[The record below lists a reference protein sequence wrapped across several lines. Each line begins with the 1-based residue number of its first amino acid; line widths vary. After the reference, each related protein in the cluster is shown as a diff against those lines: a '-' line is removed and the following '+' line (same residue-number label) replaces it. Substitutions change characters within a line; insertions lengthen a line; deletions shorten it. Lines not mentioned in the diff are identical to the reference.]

1 MTPENLIS
9 RLEHFEQS
17 MSGDKPGG
25 IVLVEI
31 DRFRQLRSQLGYRL
45 LFGLVRKVRQTLVAE
60 LEKPGEVYRFGLSR
74 FVISLPEVSGEELQS
89 MANRIFAS
97 LSQQTFEIGA
107 DYIAISTSVV
117 LARFDPRFAGADRMM
132 VALSDRL
139 EQVLAAGGNEIA
151 CVEPGVSSTLAMG
164 SEDHMLGL
172 LMDGLHHNSLKVV
185 FQPLLAT
192 RADESLRSYQML
204 PRLQASD
211 GQLIPAAE
219 FMSVALAARLL
230 PVLDH
235 WMINRAVRLLRGPLE
250 SQGVRLFVNQSDAAL
265 GEADRL
271 EGLIETLSKFSGS
284 QGVLVVELRLEEA
297 MAHLRQAAR
306 LMRATRHAG
315 AAVCFSAVDEH
326 SRWDL
331 LDGDLGCDF
340 LRMSPGFVKRLTTEP
355 DLEKRFLEI
364 SKPAR
369 EKGIRIIM
377 PMIEDQKTAAS
388 MWRSGADFMQ
398 GNMIQEPEDTIGLE
412 EA

>member
-9 RLEHFEQS
+9 RLEGFEKAT
-17 MSGDKPGG
+17 SGVKPGG
-25 IVLVEI
+25 IILVEI

-60 LEKPGEVYRFGLSR
+60 LGEGGEVYRFGLSR
-74 FVISLPEVSGEELQS
+74 FVIALPEVSSEELQAT
-89 MANRIFAS
+89 ANRLFNS
-97 LSQQTFEIGA
+97 LGQQTFEVG
-107 DYIAISTSVV
+107 DDSIAISSSVA

-139 EQVLAAGGNEIA
+139 EQVLASGGNEIA
-151 CVEPGVSSTLAMG
+151 YVEPGVSSTLALD

-172 LMDGLHHNSLKVV
+172 LMDALRRNSLKVV

-192 RADESLRSYQML
+192 RSEESLRSYQML
-204 PRLQASD
+204 PRLKASD

-219 FMSVALAARLL
+219 FISVARAARLL

-235 WMINRAVRLLRGPLE
+235 WMINRAVKLLRGPLE
-250 SQGVRLFVNQSDAAL
+250 SQAVRLFVNQSGAVL
-265 GEADRL
+265 GEPDRL
-271 EGLIETLSKFSGS
+271 EGLIETLGKFSGS
-284 QGVLVVELRLEEA
+284 NGVLVVELRLDEA
-297 MAHLRQAAR
+297 MAHLKQAAR
-306 LMRATRHAG
+306 LIKEARNAE
-315 AAVCFSAVDEH
+315 AAVCFSVVDEH

-355 DLEKRFLEI
+355 DLESRFLEI

-377 PMIEDQKTAAS
+377 PMIEDQETAAS